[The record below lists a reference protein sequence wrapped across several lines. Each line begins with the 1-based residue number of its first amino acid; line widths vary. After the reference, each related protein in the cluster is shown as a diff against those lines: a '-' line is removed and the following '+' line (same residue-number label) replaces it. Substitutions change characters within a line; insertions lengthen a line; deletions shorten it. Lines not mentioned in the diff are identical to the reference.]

1 MSDVRLARLQ
11 GQLTAARS
19 CLDVA
24 QAMVDALLAEPE
36 VQAVPGM
43 PPGDCPHPES
53 QLIHAVTMGSDTG
66 QVFCNLCGSKVDA

>member
-24 QAMVDALLAEPE
+24 QAMLDALMEEPE
-36 VQAVPGM
+36 PSPEVIVDGKCQ
-43 PPGDCPHPES
+43 HPED
-53 QLIHAVTMGSDTG
+53 QLIHTATMGDDTG
-66 QVFCNLCGSKVDA
+66 QVFCNLCGERVGG